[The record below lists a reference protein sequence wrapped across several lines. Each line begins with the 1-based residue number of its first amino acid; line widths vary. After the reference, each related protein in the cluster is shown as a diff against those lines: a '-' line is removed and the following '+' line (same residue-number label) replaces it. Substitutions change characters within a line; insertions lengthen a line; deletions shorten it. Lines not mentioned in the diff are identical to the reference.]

1 MGTSGKDGWTVIR
14 ERNERR
20 QRAEERR
27 KPAWSMEEATGTTRL
42 QNSHKVEASYLERLL
57 MEEKRGR

>member
-1 MGTSGKDGWTVIR
+1 MGTSKKDGWTVIR

-20 QRAEERR
+20 QRAEANR
-27 KPAWSMEEATGTTRL
+27 KPAWSAEELTGTTRL
-42 QNSHKVEASYLERLL
+42 QNGPRVEATYLERLL